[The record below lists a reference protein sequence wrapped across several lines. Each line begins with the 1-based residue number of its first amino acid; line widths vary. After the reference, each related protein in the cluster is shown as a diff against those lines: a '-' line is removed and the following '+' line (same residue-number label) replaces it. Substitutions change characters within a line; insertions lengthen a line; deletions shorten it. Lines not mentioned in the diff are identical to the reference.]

1 MTEAQPGAHDL
12 AHGLADP
19 GTFEVRQDGLSS
31 RDPLDYPGY
40 QDALSAAAKRAN
52 ADESV
57 VTGMATIG
65 GHRVELAS
73 FQFDF
78 LGGSMGEVAGER
90 LARAMEMAAKRRVPF
105 VLRTATGGA
114 RMQEG
119 MRSLIQMPKVVSAR
133 MELADAHEAFIA
145 VLGHPTTG
153 GVLASLASL
162 ADVTLAESDAT
173 IGFAGPRVAESF
185 TGSPLPSGSHTAA
198 SAFQSGL
205 VDAVVERAS
214 MNAKVAD
221 ILDCLEPAPTRS
233 APPDRAEAAET
244 DIDAWDAVQRARAP
258 ERLSGRALVGAVSDR
273 FTELRGDRAGGDDS
287 AVVTALARIEGRPVV
302 VLALDPARAPNAAGF
317 RKSLRCLDIARRLD
331 LPVVTFVDTR
341 GADPSAQSEAT
352 GVAGAIARLF
362 EGMLAVPVPTLAVVT
377 GEGGSGGALA
387 FAAADRLVAFED
399 SIFSVIGPEGAAQ
412 ILWKDSSKAPEAA
425 RALKL
430 TAADLRRL
438 RIADHIEPG
447 PLDATN
453 LKGVVTYHLDVLT
466 NERQPGTDVA
476 AARRQRWRKTW

>member
-1 MTEAQPGAHDL
+1 MSEAQPGAHDL

-19 GTFEVRQDGLSS
+19 GSFELRQDGLSS

-40 QDALSAAAKRAN
+40 RDGLEAAAKRAS

-90 LARAMEMAAKRRVPF
+90 LARAMEMSAKRRVPF
-105 VLRTATGGA
+105 VLRTTTGGA

-133 MELADAHEAFIA
+133 MELADAHEAFVA

-185 TGSPLPSGSHTAA
+185 TGSPLPDGSHTAS
-198 SAFQSGL
+198 SAFRSGL

-214 MNAKVAD
+214 MRTAVEE
-221 ILDCLEPAPTRS
+221 ILGCLEPASSGGT
-233 APPDRAEAAET
+233 PPQRHEASET
-244 DIDAWDAVQRARAP
+244 DLDAWDAVQRARST
-258 ERLSGRALVGAVSDR
+258 ERLSGRALVDAVAER
-273 FTELRGDRAGGDDS
+273 FTELRGDRAGGDDP
-287 AVVTALARIEGRPVV
+287 AVIAGLARLEGRPVV
-302 VLALDPARAPNAAGF
+302 VLALDPQRSPNASGF
-317 RKSLRCLDIARRLD
+317 RKALRCLEVARRLD

-341 GADPSAQSEAT
+341 GADPSAPSEAA

-387 FAAADRLVAFED
+387 FATSDRIVAFED

-412 ILWKDSSKAPEAA
+412 ILWKDASKAPEAA

-430 TAADLRRL
+430 TAADLQRL
-438 RIADHIEPG
+438 GIADHVEPG
-447 PLDATN
+447 PLDATS
-453 LKGVVTYHLDVLT
+453 LKGVVTYHLDVLM
-466 NERQPGTDVA
+466 NERPRGSDVA
-476 AARRQRWRKTW
+476 AARKQRWRKTW

>member
-1 MTEAQPGAHDL
+1 MEEAKAGAHDPT
-12 AHGLADP
+12 HGLADP
-19 GTFEVRQDGLSS
+19 GTFEVREDGLRS

-40 QDALSAAAKRAN
+40 RDVLAAAAERAKT
-52 ADESV
+52 DESLV
-57 VTGMATIG
+57 AGMATIA

-133 MELADAHEAFIA
+133 MQLADAHEAFIA

-153 GVLASLASL
+153 GVLASLGSL
-162 ADVTLAESDAT
+162 ADVTLAEEGAT

-185 TGSPLPSGSHTAA
+185 TGSKLPAGSHTAR
-198 SAFQSGL
+198 SALENGS
-205 VDAVVERAS
+205 VDAVIERAA
-214 MNAKVAD
+214 MRGAIGAV
-221 ILDCLEPAPTRS
+221 LGCLEPSRS
-233 APPDRAEAAET
+233 ASIPAERSEPSDG
-244 DIDAWDAVQRARAP
+244 DIDAWDAVERARA
-258 ERLSGRALVGAVSDR
+258 SGRLAGRRLLEEISEP
-273 FTELRGDRAGGDDS
+273 FFQLRGDRSGGDDH
-287 AVVTALARIEGRPVV
+287 AVVAALARIEGRPLVAI
-302 VLALDPARAPNAAGF
+302 ALDPAHAPNPRGF
-317 RKSLRCLDIARRLD
+317 RKALRSLDIARRLD

-341 GADPSAQSEAT
+341 GADPSAASEAA

-362 EGMLAVPVPTLAVVT
+362 EAMLAVPVPTLAVVT

-387 FAAADRLVAFED
+387 FATTDRVVAFED

-412 ILWKDSSKAPEAA
+412 ILWRDATRAPEAA

-430 TAADLRRL
+430 TASDLQRL
-438 RIADHIEPG
+438 AIADHVEPG
-447 PLDATN
+447 PLDGPN
-453 LKGVVTYHLDVLT
+453 LKEAVTYHLDVLM
-466 NERQPGTDVA
+466 NERPRGTDAA